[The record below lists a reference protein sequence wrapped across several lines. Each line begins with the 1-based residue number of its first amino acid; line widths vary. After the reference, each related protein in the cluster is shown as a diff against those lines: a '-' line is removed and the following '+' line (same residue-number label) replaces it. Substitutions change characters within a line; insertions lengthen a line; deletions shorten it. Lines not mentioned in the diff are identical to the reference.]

1 MYYRFFWHTRKLTK
15 QAKNPDY
22 LTIRSFLI
30 THRRYGAEINGFSPD
45 FSLKAL
51 FNVV

>member
-1 MYYRFFWHTRKLTK
+1 MGLENRLASSHMGS
-15 QAKNPDY
+15 NPI
-22 LTIRSFLI
+22 LSV
-30 THRRYGAEINGFSPD
+30 RYGAEINGFSSD

>member
-1 MYYRFFWHTRKLTK
+1 MYFAAEKKRISG
-15 QAKNPDY
+15 Y